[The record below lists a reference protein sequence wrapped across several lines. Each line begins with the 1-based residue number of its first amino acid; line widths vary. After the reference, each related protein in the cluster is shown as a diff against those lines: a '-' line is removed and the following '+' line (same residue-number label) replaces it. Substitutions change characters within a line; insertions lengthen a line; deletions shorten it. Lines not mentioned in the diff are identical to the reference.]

1 MSLEM
6 IKFFFEF
13 QVNLKLYH
21 WMTGSYARHKAS
33 DQLQD
38 SLNQKID
45 RFIEVYMG
53 RLGKPVIKKQQSI
66 TYNFINDQNIVGYLR
81 SQLKKLENFDL
92 SSYNEL
98 KNIRDEIIE
107 SINQALYLFAL
118 E

>member
-21 WMTGSYARHKAS
+21 WMTKSYPRHKAS
-33 DQLQD
+33 DQLQE
-38 SLNQKID
+38 SLNEKID
-45 RFIEVYMG
+45 RFVEVYMG
-53 RLGKPVIKKQQSI
+53 RLGKPTFKKQQTIS
-66 TYNFINDQNIVGYLR
+66 YMPINDQNMVNYLR
-81 SQLKKLENFDL
+81 SQSKKLEGFELD
-92 SSYNEL
+92 SYADL
-98 KNIRDEIIE
+98 KNIRDEIVE